1 MAATPFGGLGAPN
14 MDQMAAMGIP
24 GANMNPQVRAGSGDI
39 CQWQRVAMKLVS
51 HAGTVLSR
59 QALSADFLKLMQ
71 SMDPK

>member
-1 MAATPFGGLGAPN
+1 

-24 GANMNPQVRAGSGDI
+24 GANMNPQVRKGTHDV
-39 CQWQRVAMKLVS
+39 CRRRHVAIKLTS
-51 HAGTVLSR
+51 HSGTVLSR